1 MYFEPNLTL
10 QNVTDQIYFNEDRRP
25 EQANGAFQVLSL
37 GLNMK
42 VNFLKKM
49 WFEPSVVY
57 TSVSGDE
64 RDIMQIPE
72 LFTNGRLYYDNHL
85 FDDKLQIQIGV
96 DLHYKSSYFAYD
108 YDPITQQFFLQN
120 DFEVEGY
127 LLADLFADLRIG
139 RWNFFFKL
147 VNVGDQILDDGYFIT
162 PYYRGQQRTFDF
174 GISWVFFD

>member
-1 MYFEPNLTL
+1 MHRLDIFE
-10 QNVTDQIYFNEDRRP
+10 
-25 EQANGAFQVLSL
+25 
-37 GLNMK
+37 
-42 VNFLKKM
+42 NFL
-49 WFEPSVVY
+49 PI
-57 TSVSGDE
+57 D
-64 RDIMQIPE
+64 
-72 LFTNGRLYYDNHL
+72 
-85 FDDKLQIQIGV
+85 
-96 DLHYKSSYFAYD
+96 SYFAYD